1 MAKTSDKPN
10 TDVVGTS
17 IEQLDTPALL
27 LDRRACDRNL
37 AKMAGFFRD
46 RPCKLRPHFKNH
58 KCVTLARRQLEAGS
72 AVGMTCAK
80 VGEAEVL
87 VEHGIDD
94 VLIANQVLGDG
105 KLRRLAELNRRAT
118 VRVAVDH
125 VTQAQALSQAATAAG
140 VTIGALVEVDAGMG
154 RCGVRP
160 GQPAVELAKAVAG
173 LPGVELGGLQAYEG
187 HAVYVNDFDERSTL
201 TRQFAKTT
209 VDTRRLIEATGLKV
223 RAVSGG
229 ASGTYNI
236 TGVFDGFDELQCGT
250 YATMDWRYAQVVPE
264 FEIALSVLVT
274 VISRPAPDTAVIDL
288 GAKGAGGEFGP
299 PCIKDFPRVEVP
311 FFGAEEHTVIKNAPD
326 WQVGQTV
333 ELISSHAC
341 TTCNLYRQ
349 MHVHE
354 AGRVVEVWP
363 IEASGKLA

>member
-1 MAKTSDKPN
+1 MTKTSDKLDDADIGAP
-10 TDVVGTS
+10 VAK
-17 IEQLDTPALL
+17 LDTPALL
-27 LDRRACDRNL
+27 LDVAACDRNL
-37 AKMAGFFRD
+37 AKMADFFRD

-58 KCVTLARRQLEAGS
+58 KCITLARRQLDAGA

-87 VEHGIDD
+87 IEHGFDD

-105 KLRRLAELNRRAT
+105 KLCRLMQLNRRAT

-125 VTQAQALSQAATAAG
+125 VTQAHALSQAATAAG
-140 VTIGALVEVDAGMG
+140 VTVGALVEVDAGMG
-154 RCGVRP
+154 RCGVPP
-160 GQPAVELAKAVAG
+160 GAPALELAKDVDK
-173 LPGVELGGLQAYEG
+173 LPGVEFSGLQAYEG
-187 HAVYVNDFDERSTL
+187 HAVYINDFDERSKL
-201 TRQFAKTT
+201 TRQFAKAT
-209 VDTRRLIEATGLKV
+209 VDTRRLIEANGLAV
-223 RAVSGG
+223 RVVSGG

-236 TGVFDGFDELQCGT
+236 TGVFDGFNELQCGT

-264 FEIALSVLVT
+264 FEVALSVLVT

-288 GAKGAGGEFGP
+288 GVKGAGGEFGP
-299 PCIKDFPRVEVP
+299 PRIKDCPRIDVP

-354 AGRVVEVWP
+354 AGRVIEVWP